1 MRLLTAAD
9 WIMAVTTLNSVAD
22 YLLCCAVLCCA
33 LLRNVMAPLKLQ
45 KMGLYVDAW
54 CMVLN
59 DGEALIAERF
69 EAWVHGPSA
78 RDLCILL
85 AVYNW

>member
-33 LLRNVMAPLKLQ
+33 VLRNVMAPLKLQ

-54 CMVLN
+54 CMCQ
-59 DGEALIAERF
+59 R
-69 EAWVHGPSA
+69 H
-78 RDLCILL
+78 DL
-85 AVYNW
+85 

>member
-22 YLLCCAVLCCA
+22 YLLCCAVL
-33 LLRNVMAPLKLQ
+33 RNVMAPLKLQ
-45 KMGLYVDAW
+45 KMVLYVDAW